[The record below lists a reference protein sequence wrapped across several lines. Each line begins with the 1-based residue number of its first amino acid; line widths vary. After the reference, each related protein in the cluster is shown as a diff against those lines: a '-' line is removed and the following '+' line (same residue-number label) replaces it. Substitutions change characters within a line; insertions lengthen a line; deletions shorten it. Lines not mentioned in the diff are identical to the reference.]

1 MTNGK
6 LTLVDFSADWCGP
19 CKAQEPILEELQ
31 EEYGDIIEI
40 RKVDV
45 DKEQELAANL
55 NIRSIP
61 TLVFLKEGE
70 LVDISIGLTS
80 KEELKEKI
88 IRNV

>member
-6 LTLVDFSADWCGP
+6 LTLVDFSAEWCGP